1 MTYDIPALRAAEF
14 PWADETTYLD
24 HASIGPIPERTRVA
38 LDRMN
43 WKRARPHLLSHDDLY
58 GAFAE
63 ARGVL
68 ARLVNAEPG
77 EIALA
82 TNTSFGLAIAARALP
97 FAPGDV
103 VLVSDREFPSNMY
116 PWRRLGDRGVVLEVV
131 PCTPEG
137 WPDEARILARLADP
151 RVRCLAV
158 SLTQFA
164 NGYTVDLAALSRETR
179 ARGQFLVVDA
189 IQAVG
194 QLPVDLRATPVDI
207 FSCGAQKWL
216 LSPWGSGF
224 MYVRRDLIP
233 TLDPAIA
240 SWMAFE
246 GTDDFS
252 RLTDYRDVLRA
263 DARRFEFITL
273 PFQDFVGMIE
283 SVKLLT
289 ELGIPAIQAHLASLA
304 APLIDWAGRSGV
316 RVTSP
321 VGARASGIT
330 CLAPPRVEAAHRAL
344 RQEGITLSL
353 REGALRVAPHC
364 YNTLAE
370 IERLIAVLDRLL

>member
-1 MTYDIPALRAAEF
+1 
-14 PWADETTYLD
+14 
-24 HASIGPIPERTRVA
+24 
-38 LDRMN
+38 
-43 WKRARPHLLSHDDLY
+43 
-58 GAFAE
+58 
-63 ARGVL
+63 
-68 ARLVNAEPG
+68 
-77 EIALA
+77 
-82 TNTSFGLAIAARALP
+82 
-97 FAPGDV
+97 

-131 PCTPEG
+131 PCTAEG

-273 PFQDFVGMIE
+273 PFQDFV
-283 SVKLLT
+283 S
-289 ELGIPAIQAHLASLA
+289 
-304 APLIDWAGRSGV
+304 R
-316 RVTSP
+316 
-321 VGARASGIT
+321 
-330 CLAPPRVEAAHRAL
+330 
-344 RQEGITLSL
+344 
-353 REGALRVAPHC
+353 
-364 YNTLAE
+364 
-370 IERLIAVLDRLL
+370 